1 MSRPSKSPEQDAS
14 SPRDAVL
21 AVSREELL
29 AALRPF
35 GQEHL
40 LACWDSLSPLQH
52 SALAKQIRSVD
63 FARLGG
69 LFQAR
74 HAQHDWAA
82 LARRAEGPPAVR
94 LSRAGRPASPSASA
108 ETLSQRE
115 RGLPRQRGEQ
125 ALAAGRVGVALVA
138 GGQGTR
144 LGFEHPK
151 GMYAIGPVSNATLF
165 QVLLEKIAAVGSR
178 YGAPIALYLM
188 TSPATHEESI
198 AFLDAHDRFGL
209 ARDDVTI
216 FCQGTMP
223 VVDADNGRI
232 LLDAPGELLLSP
244 DGHGGMPAALRASGA
259 LEDMRRRGIEQLF
272 YMQVDN
278 PLVGV
283 CDAEFIGH
291 HLLAGSEL
299 STQVVAKHGPLDRM
313 GNVVSIDG
321 QVQIIEYSDLPDDAA
336 RQRLP
341 DGSLKL
347 WAGSIAVHVID
358 VSLVERMS
366 DGQHELPFHL
376 ARKKAPH
383 LDSGGRRVEPS
394 EPNAIKFEQFIFDL
408 LPFARQA
415 IVVEVDEAQAFAPL
429 KNEPGSERDSPESV
443 RAQMAALHAAWLRQA
458 GAEVAPGIVVEISP
472 LFALDAAE
480 LAVKIP
486 PGLKVTEPTY
496 FHE

>member
-1 MSRPSKSPEQDAS
+1 MSRPRKSSEQDAAS
-14 SPRDAVL
+14 
-21 AVSREELL
+21 VSREDLL
-29 AALRPF
+29 AGLRPF

-40 LACWDSLSPLQH
+40 LAFWDSLSPLER
-52 SALAKQIRSVD
+52 SALAEQIRGVD
-63 FARLGG
+63 FARLGR
-69 LFQAR
+69 LFQGQR
-74 HAQHDWAA
+74 AQHDWAA

-94 LSRAGRPASPSASA
+94 LSGAGRPAAASEA
-108 ETLSQRE
+108 R
-115 RGLPRQRGEQ
+115 RRGEQ
-125 ALAAGRVGVALVA
+125 ALAAGRIGVALVA

-144 LGFEHPK
+144 LGFEQPK
-151 GMYAIGPVSNATLF
+151 GMYPIGPVSNATLF
-165 QVLLEKIAAVGSR
+165 QILLEKVAAVGRR
-178 YGAPIALYLM
+178 YGARIPLYLM
-188 TSPATHEESI
+188 TSPATHEETI

-209 ARDDVTI
+209 DRDDVLI

-223 VVDADNGRI
+223 VVDADNGRV
-232 LLDAPGELLLSP
+232 LLDAPGQLLLSP
-244 DGHGGMPAALRASGA
+244 DGHGGMPSALRASGA
-259 LEDMRRRGIEQLF
+259 LEDMRRRGSEQLF

-283 CDAEFIGH
+283 CEAEFIGH

-299 STQVVAKHGPLDRM
+299 STQVVAKQGPLDRM

-321 QVQIIEYSDLPDDAA
+321 QVQIIEYSDLPDEAA
-336 RQRLP
+336 NERLP

-358 VSLVERMS
+358 VALVERLS
-366 DGQHELPFHL
+366 DGRHELPFHL

-383 LDSGGRRVEPS
+383 LDAGGRRVEPA

-415 IVVEVDEAQAFAPL
+415 IVVEVDEIQAFAPL
-429 KNEPGSERDSPESV
+429 KNEPGAKRDSPESV
-443 RAQMAALHAAWLRQA
+443 RAQMAALHAAWLREA
-458 GAEVAPGIVVEISP
+458 GGEAAPGAVVEISP